1 MKYVLLMR
9 HGKHTHVNP
18 GDRSKR
24 TVTKSGR
31 EDTREV
37 IWKFVRD
44 QEKLINCGNLTIKIA
59 EIWRHETSESID
71 TATVVQFILKK
82 NHTIVPLS

>member
-44 QEKLINCGNLTIKIA
+44 QEKLINCGNLKLKLQKSGAMKQVNLLT
-59 EIWRHETSESID
+59 RQRLSNS
-71 TATVVQFILKK
+71 FLKK
-82 NHTIVPLS
+82 TTQSCP